1 MWNKIDSRINS
12 ALNRIRKAFRG
23 VLTRANSTGDVQTV
37 QAKGVHGEV
46 LQDAELYQHYGFTSN
61 PLAGTKAIILPL
73 NGLTSHSIIIA
84 TEHGGYRLKAL
95 KSGEVAIY
103 TDEGSNIV
111 LKRGKLIEANCDY
124 FLMNA
129 KKQFKVVTED
139 FDVTATTGAQ
149 FDTPLLHGT
158 NDVSDGKSS
167 VQAMRDTFDDHD
179 HEHGG
184 DAGTTDKPNQQM

>member
-1 MWNKIDSRINS
+1 MWNNIDSRING

-23 VLTRANSTGDVQTV
+23 VLTRANSAGAIQTA
-37 QAKGVHGEV
+37 QLKGVRGEV
-46 LQDAELYQHYGFTSN
+46 LQDVELFQQYGFTSA
-61 PLAGTKAIILPL
+61 PLPGTQTIILPL
-73 NGLTSHSIIIA
+73 HGLTSHSIIIA
-84 TEHGGYRLKAL
+84 TEHGSYRLKAL
-95 KSGEVAIY
+95 KPGEVALY

-129 KKQFKVVTED
+129 KKQFKVVTEN
-139 FDVTATTGAQ
+139 FDVRATTGAQ

-158 NDVSDGKSS
+158 HNVSDSTS
-167 VQAMRDTFDDHD
+167 TVQAMRDTFDDHD
-179 HEHGG
+179 HNHGG